1 MRVKDNKEIR
11 FFLGLANPRK
21 SVFALGK
28 EFYGS
33 PRSTYKALDTLEER
47 GLIEIDSAV
56 SNKKQLIVTITEKG
70 RKAIA
75 SYSELIMLEE

>member
-1 MRVKDNKEIR
+1 MKFVEPKFCK

-28 EFYGS
+28 ETYGS
-33 PRSTYKALDTLEER
+33 PRTTYAALDQLEAW
-47 GLIEIDSAV
+47 GLVEVNNEV

-70 RKAIA
+70 RDKMKSI
-75 SYSELIMLEE
+75 YELIDLT

>member
-1 MRVKDNKEIR
+1 MKFLEPKFCK

-28 EFYGS
+28 ETYGS
-33 PRSTYKALDTLEER
+33 PKTTYAALDQLEAWE
-47 GLIEIDSAV
+47 LIEVNSEV

-70 RKAIA
+70 RQAMTSIYGLLSFK
-75 SYSELIMLEE
+75 

>member
-1 MRVKDNKEIR
+1 MRIKENKEIK

-33 PRSTYKALDTLEER
+33 PRSTYNALDALEER
-47 GLIEIDSAV
+47 GLIEIDSSV

-70 RKAIA
+70 RSPIIN
-75 SYSELIMLEE
+75 YSELIMIGE